1 MLRRCVFTLAILMA
15 PISAQAQV
23 PRWTPFEG
31 LNDNSLPPERYG
43 SFYGFAVDPETTVVT
58 TRYRYPLTDPPLFE
72 GDKIVSIKGISVTDE
87 QSILQVLDDAKKMP
101 VTMIVE
107 RKNRDGSTRKL
118 NVKVYRSEF
127 ALTKRMM
134 EGRDWGRALS
144 FESSA
149 VLPSL
154 DTDSFGW
161 LYTDAQF
168 TAWVDDPERVSD
180 DKIPVFRA
188 TPLRV
193 NGDRRMS
200 AKEVRFLEK
209 IGLFI
214 VRDFRPPINGSKLDF
229 YTDVVASR
237 FPKEKWEKGGAVF
250 LQKSPM
256 LVEPELQVEI
266 DGKPVNVKVFTLFN
280 SGLPNEIPQPIP

>member
-1 MLRRCVFTLAILMA
+1 MA

-31 LNDNSLPPERYG
+31 LNYNSLPPERYG

-107 RKNRDGSTRKL
+107 RKNRDGSARKL

-134 EGRDWGRALS
+134 ANGDLNSPVNLEG
-144 FESSA
+144 SA

-168 TAWVDDPERVSD
+168 IAWVDDPEGFSA
-180 DKIPVFRA
+180 DKIPVFRSA
-188 TPLRV
+188 PLRV
-193 NGDRRMS
+193 NGNRRMS

-214 VRDFRPPINGSKLDF
+214 VRDFRPHVNGRQIDF
-229 YTDVVASR
+229 YTDVIVSR
-237 FPKEKWEKGGAVF
+237 FPKDKWEKGEAVY
-250 LQKSPM
+250 LQKASA

-266 DGKPVNVKVFTLFN
+266 DGKPVNVKVFTLFA